1 MEIENFA
8 KCFIVVWIKKRG
20 PFLKNLFSEFE
31 KLLVS
36 ENQIAQ
42 EFDVNNVTNVTFVL
56 QTGSD

>member
-8 KCFIVVWIKKRG
+8 KCFVVLIKKRG